1 MFDDSFELIVDKCT
15 KGVQCQRTI
24 YGCRYNRRWR
34 SLVWRDKYLMKNS
47 FPCKSVY
54 IHKQGRFLFRPVF
67 PRVGGHTRSRSSIVS
82 NAFVSLISL
91 HRFLYNA
98 VDI

>member
-54 IHKQGRFLFRPVF
+54 IH
-67 PRVGGHTRSRSSIVS
+67 T
-82 NAFVSLISL
+82 
-91 HRFLYNA
+91 
-98 VDI
+98 